1 LKRTEQERDTALEQQ
16 QEGWRE
22 SRLMSQKIDSLM
34 QLLVAKENDELREL
48 RRAKDRSKGLE
59 AELAAAKTR
68 VAEIEARVEG
78 LVRSEAK
85 ATQSVED
92 AKRQAQD
99 YETKLQKIEREIE
112 PLRRLDDAQKTRD
125 REFEQ
130 IRSQL
135 QLQER
140 QEVSLR

>member
-1 LKRTEQERDTALEQQ
+1 
-16 QEGWRE
+16 
-22 SRLMSQKIDSLM
+22 MSQKIDSLM

-59 AELAAAKTR
+59 AEITLAKTR
-68 VAEIEARVEG
+68 VTELETRVEG

-85 ATQSVED
+85 AAQSVDD
-92 AKRQAQD
+92 AKRQLQD
-99 YETKLQKIEREIE
+99 YETKLQKLEREIE

-140 QEVSLR
+140 QEVSLH

>member
-1 LKRTEQERDTALEQQ
+1 
-16 QEGWRE
+16 
-22 SRLMSQKIDSLM
+22 MSQKIDSLM

-68 VAEIEARVEG
+68 VAELEARVEG

-92 AKRQAQD
+92 AKRQTQD
-99 YETKLQKIEREIE
+99 CETKLQKLEREIE

>member
-1 LKRTEQERDTALEQQ
+1 LKRAEQERDTAIEQQ

-48 RRAKDRSKGLE
+48 RRTKDRSKGLE
-59 AELAAAKTR
+59 AELAAAKMR
-68 VAEIEARVEG
+68 VTELETRVEG

-85 ATQSVED
+85 AAQSVD
-92 AKRQAQD
+92 DSKRQMQD
-99 YETKLQKIEREIE
+99 YEAKLQKLEREIE

-140 QEVSLR
+140 QEVRLR